1 MAERLQKFLAKSGI
15 GSRRHCESL
24 IKEGLVKVNGEVA
37 KIGTSVSEKD
47 EVEYDTKVIE
57 SSKEELKVIIL
68 NKPEGVL
75 SSNAREKKIPI
86 TFDYLP
92 KEGSQRNWISI
103 GRLDINT
110 SGLMLFTNN
119 GNFANKCMHPSY
131 QVDKEYLVRARGE
144 FTQATKEKMLEGINI
159 DGSRYKFTD
168 IVEGEK
174 TGSNQWFSV
183 CLISGKNREVRKI
196 FNYFDMEVSRLKR
209 TRFGPIFL
217 PSTLGK
223 GQTKLL
229 TEKEISELSQ
239 YGRKR

>member
-47 EVEYDTKVIE
+47 EVEYDAKVIE
-57 SSKEELKVIIL
+57 FSKEELKVIIL

>member
-47 EVEYDTKVIE
+47 EVEYDAKVVE

-159 DGSRYKFTD
+159 GGSRYKFTD